1 MNEEEIREETGQET
15 ENKAAEANRQEPESV
30 ETPPGSSAEG
40 AEPEAAGSEAE
51 ALRRELAASR
61 EEAEQ
66 LRRERFLLLKGIPEE
81 DLDYYVFK
89 IGKLVTDGTDFAA
102 AAGQFLK
109 QREKK
114 TAAGIFRTA
123 ARLTGGAPRAATAN
137 ETMNRL
143 IRGL

>member
-1 MNEEEIREETGQET
+1 MNEEEVKETIVPEEGQET
-15 ENKAAEANRQEPESV
+15 AAPEK
-30 ETPPGSSAEG
+30 ETGEPPGVPDNSTED
-40 AEPEAAGSEAE
+40 
-51 ALRRELAASR
+51 LRRELEASR

-89 IGKLVTDGTDFAA
+89 IGKLTEDGTAFAEA
-102 AAGQFLK
+102 AEAFLK
-109 QREKK
+109 KQEKK
-114 TAAGIFRTA
+114 QVPGLFRSGA
-123 ARLTGGAPRAATAN
+123 KLSSGAPRAATAN

>member
-1 MNEEEIREETGQET
+1 MTEDEMKETIAPEEAPEE
-15 ENKAAEANRQEPESV
+15 KD
-30 ETPPGSSAEG
+30 
-40 AEPEAAGSEAE
+40 AEPTDTESPKGKVDAVNESENE
-51 ALRRELAASR
+51 LRKELAKSR

-89 IGKLVTDGTDFAA
+89 IGKLTEDGTAFAEA
-102 AAGQFLK
+102 TEAFLK
-109 QREKK
+109 KQEKK
-114 TAAGIFRTA
+114 HTPGLFRSGA
-123 ARLTGGAPRAATAN
+123 KLSGGAPRAATAN

>member
-1 MNEEEIREETGQET
+1 MRRPRALLRKGLSRRPP
-15 ENKAAEANRQEPESV
+15 AARRKPS
-30 ETPPGSSAEG
+30 G
-40 AEPEAAGSEAE
+40 AS
-51 ALRRELAASR
+51 
-61 EEAEQ
+61 
-66 LRRERFLLLKGIPEE
+66 FLLLKGIPEE

-114 TAAGIFRTA
+114 TAAGLFRSA

-143 IRGL
+143 IRGV

>member
-1 MNEEEIREETGQET
+1 MNEEEVREETGQET

-89 IGKLVTDGTDFAA
+89 IGKLVTDETDFAA

-114 TAAGIFRTA
+114 TAAGLFRSA
-123 ARLTGGAPRAATAN
+123 ARLTGGAPRTATAN

>member
-89 IGKLVTDGTDFAA
+89 IGKLVTDETDFAA

-114 TAAGIFRTA
+114 TAAGLFRTA
-123 ARLTGGAPRAATAN
+123 ARLSGGAPRAATAN

-143 IRGL
+143 IRGV